1 MVKTKTAGF
10 AARRSENLQQHQYVM
25 FWVLVPSASK

>member
-10 AARRSENLQQHQYVM
+10 GPAVLKTSKQHQYVM
-25 FWVLVPSASK
+25 LWLLVPSASK